1 MSDLEFLYLLLVAFY
16 LWECA
21 TWISPGGVAFVRWWG
36 RHCRVAPLVGNQHG
50 GFALAGPLPPL
61 GGIFVGAQLPVSLAP
76 EGVLAYVA
84 TVVSPGGRPP
94 QTGRFVRWEEIQSI
108 SVRRKSIRINNE
120 LFVRAQ
126 STIHARWLA
135 DALQQLAR
143 LPATERPAAIVRF
156 IQSAFEAAQV
166 KQRLSELDARLRPV
180 RWTANVLFVGLFLIG
195 PAVVLRFG
203 IVLTWIY
210 LLAGTLALTGT
221 LAVLFHRAHLAL
233 HPRAEDERFAQG
245 LMILLFPPAAIRAGD
260 MLSRPLLECIHP
272 LTVASVLCPP
282 LEFESRA
289 RRWLLDLQHPALP
302 VDTAHNTATALTE
315 STSRHATLD
324 AAGKMLCAAGLDP
337 AKLMRP
343 PPPADESC
351 RAYCPRCHA
360 QFTKLDARC
369 ADCGGMPVEAF
380 GE

>member
-1 MSDLEFLYLLLVAFY
+1 
-16 LWECA
+16 
-21 TWISPGGVAFVRWWG
+21 
-36 RHCRVAPLVGNQHG
+36 
-50 GFALAGPLPPL
+50 
-61 GGIFVGAQLPVSLAP
+61 
-76 EGVLAYVA
+76 VLAYVA

-108 SVRRKSIRINNE
+108 SVRRKSIRINDA

-135 DALQQLAR
+135 DALQQLVR
-143 LPATERPAAIVRF
+143 LPAAERPAAIVRF

-166 KQRLSELDARLRPV
+166 KQRLTDLGARLRPV

-203 IVLTWIY
+203 IVLTWIH

-221 LAVLFHRAHLAL
+221 LAVLFHRAHRAL

-260 MLSRPLLECIHP
+260 MLSRPLLECFHP
-272 LTVASVLCPP
+272 LTLASILCPAQ
-282 LEFESRA
+282 EFQRLA

-302 VDTAHNTATALTE
+302 VDTAQDIAITRTE
-315 STSRHATLD
+315 STSRQ
-324 AAGKMLCAAGLDP
+324 AALTAAMGLLRAAGLDP
-337 AKLMRP
+337 AQLTRP
-343 PPPADESC
+343 PAPADESC
-351 RAYCPRCHA
+351 RAYCPRCQA
-360 QFTKLDARC
+360 QFTKLDACC
-369 ADCGGMPVEAF
+369 ADCGGMPVRAF
-380 GE
+380 G